1 MDGETHFSG
10 GVQTENWLPRISKL
24 VGKQS
29 LNKQKH
35 IKREQG
41 QPLKWVA
48 QQQQAEEIS
57 FLRIDLNIDILWRTD
72 IQNQNMYS

>member
-29 LNKQKH
+29 LNKQKIIENKDNH
-35 IKREQG
+35 LDE
-41 QPLKWVA
+41 
-48 QQQQAEEIS
+48 
-57 FLRIDLNIDILWRTD
+57 
-72 IQNQNMYS
+72 